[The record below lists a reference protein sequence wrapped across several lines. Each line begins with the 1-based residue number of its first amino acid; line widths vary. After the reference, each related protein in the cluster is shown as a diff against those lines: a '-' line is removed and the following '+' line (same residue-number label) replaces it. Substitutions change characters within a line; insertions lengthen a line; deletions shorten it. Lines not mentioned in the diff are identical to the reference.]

1 MAHRINLLHPDAAN
15 WPGSSTREAAG
26 HNILLR
32 EKKDWDWNNEK
43 VKVKIFSNKKE

>member
-15 WPGSSTREAAG
+15 WPGSSEAAG

-32 EKKDWDWNNEK
+32 EKKAWDWNNEK